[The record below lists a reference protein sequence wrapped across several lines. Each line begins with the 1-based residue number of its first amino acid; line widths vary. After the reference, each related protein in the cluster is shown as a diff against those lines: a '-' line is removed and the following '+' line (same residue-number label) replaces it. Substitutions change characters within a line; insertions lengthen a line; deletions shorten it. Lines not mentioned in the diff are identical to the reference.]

1 MNEWAMDS
9 SMTAASTVA
18 PMVNSEHDHGLLA
31 RLGRQP
37 RMVGILS
44 SVGTS
49 GAKGILGGLCRG
61 PAAVFQ
67 PLEAERVGDGIL
79 SQLRRSNVPE
89 PVISDLA
96 EVKLLLFP
104 SCLCS
109 QGGFSAETVSVGSSS
124 SEEDLLRIEM
134 DDELHPERGGGMK
147 GSSKGGRFS

>member
-1 MNEWAMDS
+1 MNERTMDS
-9 SMTAASTVA
+9 SNTAASTVA

-31 RLGRQP
+31 RLRRKP
-37 RMVGILS
+37 RMVGMLS
-44 SVGTS
+44 SVGAS

-79 SQLRRSNVPE
+79 SQLRRSNVTE
-89 PVISDLA
+89 RFVSAVA
-96 EVKLLLFP
+96 EVKLLLL
-104 SCLCS
+104 SCLLS

-134 DDELHPERGGGMK
+134 DDELHPEPGRGMRW
-147 GSSKGGRFS
+147 SPEGGRFS

>member
-1 MNEWAMDS
+1 MNEWTMDS
-9 SMTAASTVA
+9 SDTAVSTVA

-31 RLGRQP
+31 RLCRKL
-37 RMVGILS
+37 RMVGMLS
-44 SVGTS
+44 SVGAS

-79 SQLRRSNVPE
+79 SQLRRSNVTE
-89 PVISDLA
+89 RFVSAVA
-96 EVKLLLFP
+96 EVKLLLL
-104 SCLCS
+104 SCLLS

-134 DDELHPERGGGMK
+134 DDELHPEPGRGMRW
-147 GSSKGGRFS
+147 SPEGGRFS